1 MNENSAGPAAKT
13 DLVQRVQERYGQLR
27 PSERIVADYLREHA
41 GRRLDLSITELAQV
55 LGLSEATISR
65 VSRAL
70 GYAGFSDLKLSLA
83 EGAVGRS
90 QITKIPAELV
100 PSDDILTTSATLSV
114 LLSAS
119 IQGTQ
124 RMLNAESL
132 NAAVDALRQAQKVVL
147 AGVGGAA
154 AICDEAVHIFMKAG
168 LDATSYSDGYSQ
180 VVAAAN
186 LSPDC
191 LMIGISH
198 TGTTN
203 PVAQAL
209 TLARRNGATTI
220 AITSDSRSIV
230 AKAAEIVLTTWTSA
244 TPSVPLHGDYLEGRV
259 SQMFLIDLLYLGLLF
274 EKGAKRV
281 DHLRITADA
290 LAQYFRVNQDPN

>member
-90 QITKIPAELV
+90 QITNIPAELV

-209 TLARRNGATTI
+209 TLARRNGAMTI

>member
-1 MNENSAGPAAKT
+1 MNENPAGPAAKT

-90 QITKIPAELV
+90 QITNIPAELV

-132 NAAVDALRQAQKVVL
+132 NAAVDALRQSQKVVL

-186 LSPDC
+186 LSPEC

-209 TLARRNGATTI
+209 TLARRNGAATI
-220 AITSDSRSIV
+220 AITSDARSIV
-230 AKAAEIVLTTWTSA
+230 ANAADIVLTTWTSA

>member
-1 MNENSAGPAAKT
+1 MNNDANVPVAKS

-27 PSERIVADYLREHA
+27 PSERIVADYLREHS
-41 GRRLDLSITELAQV
+41 GRRLDLSITEFAQV
-55 LGLSEATISR
+55 LGVSEATISR

-70 GYAGFSDLKLSLA
+70 GYSGFSDLKLSLA

-90 QITKIPAELV
+90 QITNIPAELV
-100 PSDDILTTSATLSV
+100 PGDDLLSTSATLSM

-124 RMLNAESL
+124 RMLNAEAL
-132 NAAVDALRQAQKVVL
+132 NGAVDALRRARRVVL

-154 AICDEAVHIFMKAG
+154 AICDEAAHIFMKAG
-168 LDATSYSDGYSQ
+168 LDADAYSDGYTQ

-186 LSPDC
+186 LGDDC
-191 LMIGISH
+191 VMIGISH

-209 TLARRNGATTI
+209 ALARRNGATTI
-220 AITSDSRSIV
+220 AITSDAGSIV
-230 AKAAEIVLTTWTSA
+230 ARSADVVLTTWTSA
-244 TPSVPLHGDYLEGRV
+244 TPSVPLHGDFLEGRV

-274 EKGAKRV
+274 EDGAKRV
-281 DHLRITADA
+281 DHLRITAEA
-290 LAQYFRVNQDPN
+290 LEQYFRVSQDPA

>member
-90 QITKIPAELV
+90 QITNIPAELV

>member
-1 MNENSAGPAAKT
+1 MNETSAGPAAKT

-90 QITKIPAELV
+90 QITNIPAELV

-209 TLARRNGATTI
+209 TLARRNGAMTI